1 MYRSSKSH
9 FFLLN
14 DLSAIGV
21 DCKKA
26 TRPCPCAYQG
36 QERCHCSSEQVQRYR
51 NRISGP
57 LLDRID
63 IQIEVPAVPVG
74 ELQQRNGGE
83 RSDAVRARVAAARGR
98 MLERQGKSNSMLQ
111 PFELDSLCSVDESAA
126 ALLRQ
131 ATAKLGLSARSYHR
145 ALKVARSIADLA
157 GVPAITGA
165 HVAEA
170 LGYRRRVDG

>member
-1 MYRSSKSH
+1 M
-9 FFLLN
+9 
-14 DLSAIGV
+14 
-21 DCKKA
+21 
-26 TRPCPCAYQG
+26 
-36 QERCHCSSEQVQRYR
+36 
-51 NRISGP
+51 
-57 LLDRID
+57 
-63 IQIEVPAVPVG
+63 PVG